1 VKFVPQLGATLLGLA
16 AVFAVARSAEPKV
29 DGDLLEFLGSVD
41 SEDKDWHD
49 YLARTDIEKVAQRP
63 ARAPPVPPAAPA
75 PKDPVGATRP
85 GTPPAQAVPGAP
97 MDQT

>member
-1 VKFVPQLGATLLGLA
+1 MA
-16 AVFAVARSAEPKV
+16 AVLTAARSAEPKV

-75 PKDPVGATRP
+75 PKDPAGATRP
-85 GTPPAQAVPGAP
+85 GTPPAPGTP
-97 MDQT
+97 GTPVDHT